1 MNTRKRSC
9 FSPRY
14 GDIKCAELEQ
24 SHSSNIESLSPV
36 PVVYSPEPE
45 NEPLRRSRDN
55 VNTFMKSS
63 PTEYT
68 GVCQSSGQ
76 RTLRQ
81 RTASGTPSES
91 SHGAEAK
98 LSSVSVKPRGL
109 LNRRLRRPS
118 KVIPIC
124 GLCLGT
130 SELNNKTN
138 SAEEMI
144 ACWECGQSGHP
155 TCLKMPPDL
164 VKRISSIRWLCVD
177 CKRCCLCQSNS
188 EDQNAST
195 DKEDPQSD
203 LLLCDICDRGFHLK
217 CAEPNML
224 EPPEGMWTCP
234 ICSQSS
240 TECLDIDPRL
250 RSIQVCDQLTQHEID
265 WMKKA
270 ANISGA
276 YLTAPLSFSFQQSP
290 EPIIEHNEASQSSRP
305 SFSMTSKSEV
315 KQSVP
320 SESSETG
327 NIPATVCKS
336 SKRLIQKS
344 LTDWTLS
351 SKSNRKSTNSIQA
364 PLQTENTINQ
374 LPTENEM
381 TKDESPPK
389 RVSRLRRSS
398 LCASLAWQGLLR
410 SCDRSKPLQN
420 RSIEPHSVKPIG
432 GEDDDDDK
440 TDILIY
446 QSTTSSCKVFN
457 KLSKN
462 ETKVKKYFKRT
473 VSSRSTD
480 NFVRSKAKQN
490 KISLPGEL
498 RSIHASR
505 DGTSTGLFNRETLRV
520 ASGKLNGNQGNLMFF
535 FLPLYLLGM
544 FWFCKISLFFLI
556 LLRSV
561 YAFRF

>member
-14 GDIKCAELEQ
+14 GDIKCTELEQ
-24 SHSSNIESLSPV
+24 SHSSNIEYLSPV

-45 NEPLRRSRDN
+45 NEPLRRSHDN
-55 VNTFMKSS
+55 VNTLMKSS

-98 LSSVSVKPRGL
+98 LSVSVKPRGL

-177 CKRCCLCQSNS
+177 C
-188 EDQNAST
+188 
-195 DKEDPQSD
+195 
-203 LLLCDICDRGFHLK
+203 
-217 CAEPNML
+217 
-224 EPPEGMWTCP
+224 MWTCP

-305 SFSMTSKSEV
+305 SFSMTSKSEF

-320 SESSETG
+320 SESSQTS

-351 SKSNRKSTNSIQA
+351 SKSNRKLTNSMQA

-389 RVSRLRRSS
+389 RVKRHVSGRSDQLSNSCKMNSTSKTTQHSLKHRLSKLTNNNSNCLKLSNSYNHISQSHQLRRQTMPTSINNKFNVNHSS
-398 LCASLAWQGLLR
+398 RRRHLSKYKR
-410 SCDRSKPLQN
+410 SYYYRNKRKSFKREIVSD
-420 RSIEPHSVKPIG
+420 EEDYDDSVYEADADDDG
-432 GEDDDDDK
+432 DDDDDNDSNENITEGRK
-440 TDILIY
+440 TNDL
-446 QSTTSSCKVFN
+446 
-457 KLSKN
+457 L
-462 ETKVKKYFKRT
+462 
-473 VSSRSTD
+473 
-480 NFVRSKAKQN
+480 
-490 KISLPGEL
+490 
-498 RSIHASR
+498 
-505 DGTSTGLFNRETLRV
+505 TG
-520 ASGKLNGNQGNLMFF
+520 
-535 FLPLYLLGM
+535 
-544 FWFCKISLFFLI
+544 
-556 LLRSV
+556 
-561 YAFRF
+561 